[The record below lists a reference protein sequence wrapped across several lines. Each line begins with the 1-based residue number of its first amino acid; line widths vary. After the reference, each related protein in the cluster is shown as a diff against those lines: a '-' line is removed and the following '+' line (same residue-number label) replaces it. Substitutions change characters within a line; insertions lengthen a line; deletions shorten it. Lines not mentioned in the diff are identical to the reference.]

1 MVAGSAVFKGEDP
14 AAAVRAMQIWK
25 PVRIFSKR
33 ERSVSRPVIFSYY
46 VATWREFRKMVCI
59 NPPGFIKS
67 FLNLFR
73 RNKKKPA
80 ENDGQS
86 A

>member
-1 MVAGSAVFKGEDP
+1 MK
-14 AAAVRAMQIWK
+14 IL
-25 PVRIFSKR
+25 
-33 ERSVSRPVIFSYY
+33 
-46 VATWREFRKMVCI
+46 CI

-67 FLNLFR
+67 FLKLFR

>member
-1 MVAGSAVFKGEDP
+1 MK
-14 AAAVRAMQIWK
+14 I
-25 PVRIFSKR
+25 
-33 ERSVSRPVIFSYY
+33 
-46 VATWREFRKMVCI
+46 VCI
-59 NPPGFIKS
+59 NPPRFIKS
-67 FLNLFR
+67 FLKLFR